1 MLIGLPD
8 ERGVLETYIDRFR
21 MVFRQRMVTVTL
33 LAAGVG
39 ACVSVNL
46 ALQFIVVH
54 YALFGLYKLSVEMAA
69 KAPERAGAMR
79 RLMVQ
84 TTVMA
89 FLIACHG
96 ANLALR
102 VTEADPALKGVCTLM
117 LITMFVLTGL
127 QVHLSRFSFLLCMTP
142 FMVALSILTGFGA
155 HSAAP
160 EMWAAG
166 IFCVAV
172 IAASWRQ
179 QVSDEASAVSAAA
192 LTRQNENLQAALASA
207 ERANRA
213 KADFLAVTSH
223 EVRTPLN
230 AVLGMAGVLAREAAT
245 ERQRTLAQGIELSG
259 NVLLRL
265 LNGILDFAKQEAGKA
280 QLHLA
285 PVAVADV
292 LSTLHAVWA
301 TKCEEGGVAL
311 YVGGAEGLE
320 GLVVVTDPG
329 KLEQTLMNLVSNA
342 IKLTPAGGEV
352 VVSATARDL
361 DDGRVSLR
369 FEVGD
374 RGPGVPDSEKTRIFQ
389 PYEQAEAGRAVGGTG
404 LGLAI
409 CRGNLKL
416 FGGEIGVE
424 DRAGGGSIFWF
435 EFSADRAELAAEAA
449 PEQDEAAD
457 LAGVRILA
465 ADDHPTNRAVLKLL
479 IEPLGVALDI
489 VENGALA
496 VEAVTTGGPYDL
508 ILMDAQMPVM
518 DGETAVRCIRDME
531 APGARTPIVMV
542 TANIFP
548 EDVARYRDAGCD
560 AVLGKPIDV
569 AELHGCMARMLFGEE
584 AEGDAEVQA
593 A

>member
-1 MLIGLPD
+1 
-8 ERGVLETYIDRFR
+8 
-21 MVFRQRMVTVTL
+21 
-33 LAAGVG
+33 
-39 ACVSVNL
+39 
-46 ALQFIVVH
+46 
-54 YALFGLYKLSVEMAA
+54 
-69 KAPERAGAMR
+69 
-79 RLMVQ
+79 
-84 TTVMA
+84 
-89 FLIACHG
+89 
-96 ANLALR
+96 
-102 VTEADPALKGVCTLM
+102 M

-142 FMVALSILTGFGA
+142 FMVGLSLITGFGA
-155 HSAAP
+155 HSPAP
-160 EMWAAG
+160 DMWAAG

-192 LTRQNENLQAALASA
+192 LTRQNESLQTALASA

-230 AVLGMAGVLAREAAT
+230 AVLGMAGVLAREAT
-245 ERQRTLAQGIELSG
+245 SERQRTLAQGIELSG

-280 QLHLA
+280 QLDLA

-301 TKCEEGGVAL
+301 SKCEEGGVAL
-311 YVGGAEGLE
+311 YVGATEGVD
-320 GLVVVTDPG
+320 GLVGAADPG

-342 IKLTPAGGEV
+342 IKLTPSGGEV
-352 VVSATARDL
+352 VVSAGMRDL

-369 FEVGD
+369 FEIGD
-374 RGPGVPDSEKTRIFQ
+374 RGPGVAESERARIFQ
-389 PYEQAEAGRAVGGTG
+389 PYEQAEAGRAAGGTG

-409 CRGNLKL
+409 CCGNLKL

-435 EFSADRAELAAEAA
+435 EFPAERAQPAEEAA
-449 PEQDEAAD
+449 PEAGETVG
-457 LAGVRILA
+457 LEGVRILA
-465 ADDHPTNRAVLKLL
+465 ADDHPTNREVLKLL
-479 IEPLGVALDI
+479 ITPLGAALDI

-496 VEAVTTGGPYDL
+496 VEAVTSGAPYDL

-531 APGARTPIVMV
+531 TPGSRTPIVMV
-542 TANIFP
+542 TANVFP
-548 EDVARYRDAGCD
+548 EDVARYHAAGCD
-560 AVLGKPIDV
+560 AVLGKPIDM
-569 AELHGCMARMLFGEE
+569 AQLHACMARMLFGEE
-584 AEGDAEVQA
+584 TDGEEA
-593 A
+593 AAA